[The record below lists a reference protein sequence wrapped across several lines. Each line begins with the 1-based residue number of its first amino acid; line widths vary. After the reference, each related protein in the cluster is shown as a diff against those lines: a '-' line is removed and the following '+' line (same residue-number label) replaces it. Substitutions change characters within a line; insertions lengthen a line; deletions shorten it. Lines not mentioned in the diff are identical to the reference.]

1 MQKMSQCFPKPFG
14 HFDEDIRVNLDLP
27 NYVTKADLKGATEVS
42 TPNLALKSN
51 SAKLM
56 AEVEKTDIGKLK
68 TAPVDFSKLSNV
80 LNNVVEKLCIIN

>member
-27 NYVTKADLKGATEVS
+27 NYATKADLKGAREVS

-68 TAPVDFSKLSNV
+68 TADFSKLSNM
-80 LNNVVEKLCIIN
+80 LNNVVKKLCIIN

>member
-14 HFDEDIRVNLDLP
+14 RFDEDIRVNLDLS
-27 NYVTKADLKGATEVS
+27 NYATKANLKGATEVS

-56 AEVEKTDIGKLK
+56 AEVEKIDIDKLK
-68 TAPVDFSKLSNV
+68 TAPADLSKLSNV
-80 LNNVVEKLCIIN
+80 LNNVVKELCIIN